1 MVPQA
6 VFPLPPVCCA
16 LPDSLRSCPCSCS
29 CARRNSL
36 WLPTSFAQ
44 ARCAELVEEAQ
55 ARKTYSE
62 PYPLADKKL
71 NKRFKQGL
79 VRLVD
84 ALLEKV
90 KHEIVFDQVML
101 PWFAEWMTIMAY
113 SSHRGMRHT
122 GTEVGMAMMVKLT
135 SLQVGGFPPKRVLP
149 CFFLWRPSSSSGS
162 VTMCHVHPH
171 VCVCAARRSKFSLQR
186 R

>member
-1 MVPQA
+1 M
-6 VFPLPPVCCA
+6 
-16 LPDSLRSCPCSCS
+16 
-29 CARRNSL
+29 
-36 WLPTSFAQ
+36 
-44 ARCAELVEEAQ
+44 
-55 ARKTYSE
+55 
-62 PYPLADKKL
+62 ADKKL
-71 NKRFKQGL
+71 NKRFKHGL

-135 SLQVGGFPPKRVLP
+135 SLQVGCFPQA
-149 CFFLWRPSSSSGS
+149 CFTVFLWWLSSVCGS
-162 VTMCHVHPH
+162 VTMCHVHAH
-171 VCVCAARRSKFSLQR
+171 VRAARRSKFSLR
-186 R
+186 RRRKSAYS